1 MDIHFEKNCPYCSV
15 LKFKDEKAHI
25 IFKDDLVTAFLSHI
39 PVNIGHS
46 IIIPNS
52 HFLNSSALPEIV
64 AGRMYYI
71 ASRIGVACKR
81 SLNSDGYNIISCE
94 GFCSGQD
101 IQHAHIHLI
110 PRYLNDGWHLN
121 WRALENPRLD
131 ETLQSILMKFKTS
144 EIQILDDDTELNK

>member
-1 MDIHFEKNCPYCSV
+1 MNIHFDKNCPYCGLIKS
-15 LKFKDEKAHI
+15 KHEKTHI
-25 IFKDDLVTAFLSHI
+25 IFKDELVTAFLFHM

-52 HFLNSSALPEIV
+52 HFQNPSAVPELV
-64 AGRMYYI
+64 GGRMYYI
-71 ASRIGVACKR
+71 ASRIGTACRR
-81 SLNSDGYNIISCE
+81 SLNSDGYNILSCD

-101 IQHAHIHLI
+101 IQHAHIHMI

-131 ETLQSILMKFKTS
+131 ETLKAILMKFKVS
-144 EIQILDDDTELNK
+144 ETQNPNSNA